1 MFGSKDGGVRQRT
14 PSTKKMKH
22 TVDVTLTVL
31 VVLVRTAAAMVVLV
45 VLVRI
50 GAGGSSPL
58 PPTNT
63 ANPIAKAVATKTD
76 PIIMTL
82 KLRDI
87 LDQPCATIS
96 GAGIRTAS

>member
-1 MFGSKDGGVRQRT
+1 MFASKDDGVRHRT
-14 PSTKKMKH
+14 PLTKKKH
-22 TVDVTLTVL
+22 AVDVTLTVL

-63 ANPIAKAVATKTD
+63 ANSIAKAVATKTD
-76 PIIMTL
+76 PIKMTL
-82 KLRDI
+82 NLRGI
-87 LDQPCATIS
+87 LNQPCATIS
-96 GAGIRTAS
+96 GAGIGTAS

>member
-1 MFGSKDGGVRQRT
+1 
-14 PSTKKMKH
+14 MKH

-50 GAGGSSPL
+50 EAGGLPPS
-58 PPTNT
+58 PPTNMAT
-63 ANPIAKAVATKTD
+63 TTAKAVATKTD

-82 KLRDI
+82 NLRDI

-96 GAGIRTAS
+96 GAGIGTAS